1 MKTCMCHQLH
11 LQLET
16 TYKLQQLNLPS
27 LEALQGLGQRKRICM
42 KSKLVLKMIQDP
54 CLILIQQPQI
64 VGAKSAR
71 RLMRKLKRE
80 FLLSLLMLIPTFVF
94 FTNNNGCRYVP
105 ITSMSNLVLFVH
117 KAKCTLNL
125 SNIIVLTPD
134 VIMLICFVFQQ
145 V

>member
-1 MKTCMCHQLH
+1 
-11 LQLET
+11 
-16 TYKLQQLNLPS
+16 
-27 LEALQGLGQRKRICM
+27 M